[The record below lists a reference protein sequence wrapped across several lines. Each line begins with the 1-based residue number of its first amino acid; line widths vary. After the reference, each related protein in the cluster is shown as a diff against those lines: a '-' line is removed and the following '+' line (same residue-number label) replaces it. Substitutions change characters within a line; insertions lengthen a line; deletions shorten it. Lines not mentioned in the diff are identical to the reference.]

1 MLALGEGGAKPDSV
15 GRTLRGRSDRRRGE
29 TGTSTCGVNV
39 TLMLEGPIR
48 TARLELVRLTAPF
61 VAAVVLGDACAAA
74 MEVGARVGRW
84 LTADPSHLIQL
95 HLAGQAADAS
105 GFPGL
110 GRVIVLAVPGGAR
123 RVIGAI
129 GFDGPPDDRGRLE
142 ASYRVHPAH
151 RSRGFAA
158 EALAALLDWA
168 TEWYGVTRFVV
179 AVPAAR
185 ERREPVPIE
194 IDDARAQPILA
205 HVDHLATLLE
215 PERRCR

>member
-1 MLALGEGGAKPDSV
+1 MLAFGDGGPAP
-15 GRTLRGRSDRRRGE
+15 GAR
-29 TGTSTCGVNV
+29 TSTCVANV
-39 TLMLEGPIR
+39 MLMLEDPIR

-61 VAAVVLGDACAAA
+61 VAAVVVGDACAAA
-74 MEVGARVGRW
+74 TEVGARVGRW
-84 LTADPSHLIQL
+84 LVADPSHLIQL
-95 HLAGQAADAS
+95 HLAGQAADVS

-110 GRVIVLAVPGGAR
+110 GRAIVLVVPGTAR
-123 RVIGAI
+123 RVIGSI

-142 ASYRVHPAH
+142 ASCRVHPAH

-179 AVPAAR
+179 AVPASR

-194 IDDARAQPILA
+194 IDDARSRPIQVQ
-205 HVDHLATLLE
+205 VDHFAMLLE
-215 PERRCR
+215 PERGRR